1 MTQSKPF
8 NIETALP
15 VPEEAALLQSEKLIV
30 HIKDLIKEQGGKIG
44 FDQYMSAVLYEPGL
58 GYYSAGSRKFGS
70 EGDFVTAPEIS
81 SLFSQCLAFQCAQ
94 ILNDLGSGV
103 IMELGAGTGVM
114 ARDILLELE
123 KLDLLPESYFI
134 LEVSADL
141 KQRQQDLL
149 NKSVPHLI
157 ERIVWLDSL
166 PEQPFAGLILAN
178 EILDAL
184 AVKRFKK
191 VSGAFKELKVALD
204 NGEFIRV
211 EDDADIKLEKALTQ
225 LEHDLSKPFSEG
237 YVSEININTKKWLSG
252 LESILQRGVMLFVD
266 YGYSVSDYYHPDREE
281 GTLLCHYRHRVHS
294 DPFFYPGLQDITA
307 SVNFTDIAEAAD
319 SLGLHVNGYTN
330 QAYFLFGCGL
340 EKLLVDIASLDS
352 RSHTEVTQQVI
363 KLTMPEEMGERF
375 KVIALTKEFDQS
387 LIGFSIMD
395 QRVRL

>member
-1 MTQSKPF
+1 MTQSKPS
-8 NIETALP
+8 NIEPVLP
-15 VPEEAALLQSEKLIV
+15 VPEEDALLQSKKMV
-30 HIKDLIKEQGGKIG
+30 ACIKDLIKGQDGMIG

-58 GYYSAGSRKFGS
+58 GYYSAGSRKFGA

-81 SLFSQCLAFQCAQ
+81 PLFSQCLAFQCAQ
-94 ILNDLGSGV
+94 VLNGLDSGSIL
-103 IMELGAGTGVM
+103 ELGAGSGVM
-114 ARDILLELE
+114 AKDLLLELE

-141 KQRQQDLL
+141 KQRQQKLL
-149 NKSVPHLI
+149 NELIPHLI
-157 ERIVWLDSL
+157 ERVVWLDSL
-166 PEQPFAGLILAN
+166 PEEAFNGLILAN

-191 VSGAFKELKVALD
+191 SSGIFKELKVALD
-204 NGEFIRV
+204 KDEFIWV
-211 EDDADIKLEKALTQ
+211 EDDADKELEKALVQ
-225 LEHDLSKPFSEG
+225 LEGELQEPFSET
-237 YVSEININTKKWLSG
+237 YISEINTNTKQWLSG
-252 LESILQRGVMLFVD
+252 LESVLQSGVMLFID
-266 YGYSVSDYYHPDREE
+266 YGYSASDYYHPDRID
-281 GTLLCHYRHRVHS
+281 GSLLCHYRHRVHA
-294 DPFFYPGLQDITA
+294 DPFFCPGLQDITT
-307 SVNFTDIAEAAD
+307 SVNFTNVAVSAD

-340 EKLLVDIASLDS
+340 EKLLTDIASLDTK
-352 RSHTEVTQQVI
+352 SHTEVTQQVR